1 MPATR
6 GINLRSG
13 DLAEQLGLFLLQTVS
28 LTAPVPRTEDVGID
42 VISTLIRK
50 FDQYSYIAANSF
62 SCQLNHRVLKMLL
75 MRDMRFNG

>member
-13 DLAEQLGLFLLQTVS
+13 DLAEQLGLFLLQCVS

-42 VISTLIRK
+42 VICTLIRK
-50 FDQYSYIAANSF
+50 FDQYYSS
-62 SCQLNHRVLKMLL
+62 
-75 MRDMRFNG
+75 